1 MISHILLF
9 LSFWR
14 YYCIAQQIYQW
25 SNCQQMLLIWH
36 KKCCY
41 RIPHSG
47 DSPGSPLSRE
57 IRTETWKMV
66 GTSIGPGVRWARDR
80 SLRMRRYERIDR
92 VAVYQKCIKINAGA
106 YYFCWN
112 TRAFIARSVRRFI
125 RGGIC
130 NANRATQ
137 NKARVHAAKPPC
149 PGLLVLAYIVTRTFL
164 LTHHLAPETQ
174 ARVSQNQVK
183 LGQIRNHQCKC
194 IPVLFRLTQIFITMK

>member
-1 MISHILLF
+1 
-9 LSFWR
+9 
-14 YYCIAQQIYQW
+14 
-25 SNCQQMLLIWH
+25 MLLQDPPLWWQSRVAVVARDS
-36 KKCCY
+36 Y
-41 RIPHSG
+41 RNMENGRYI
-47 DSPGSPLSRE
+47 D
-57 IRTETWKMV
+57 RT
-66 GTSIGPGVRWARDR
+66 GRWARDR

-137 NKARVHAAKPPC
+137 NKARVHAAKPPR

-164 LTHHLAPETQ
+164 LTHPTTSHLRRKRAFHRIKLSSVKFGTINASASPLCFDWHKFLLRWNKGAILLSNLDMHFQ
-174 ARVSQNQVK
+174 KLSNVLVKQNF
-183 LGQIRNHQCKC
+183 LSHDIS
-194 IPVLFRLTQIFITMK
+194 